1 MKEIKKKYL
10 LFLTQKSY
18 TKDKGKEIE
27 ITADN
32 LEYNKLSNIFYAREN
47 VIIEDKLA
55 KIKILTDKAVYKKNS
70 ETINTS
76 GRSKAFNESII
87 IYGNMF
93 QFDKSKNVI
102 SAVGEVII
110 DDTLKNIK
118 IFSDNAYFYKNENIF
133 KTKNNSKA
141 VDGSVTIEAQDFTYR
156 KNKEILNAKNKV
168 KIRDTYKNY
177 TVLGKNITYFKSE
190 DKIFSKGLTDIN
202 LNSEYKFISE
212 DVTIL
217 RSKNEIFS
225 SKKQQ

>member
-1 MKEIKKKYL
+1 
-10 LFLTQKSY
+10 
-18 TKDKGKEIE
+18 
-27 ITADN
+27 
-32 LEYNKLSNIFYAREN
+32 
-47 VIIEDKLA
+47 
-55 KIKILTDKAVYKKNS
+55 
-70 ETINTS
+70 
-76 GRSKAFNESII
+76 
-87 IYGNMF
+87 MF

-102 SAVGEVII
+102 SAEGEVII

-118 IFSDNAYFYKNENIF
+118 IFSDSAYFYKNENIF

-141 VDGSVTIEAQDFTYR
+141 VDGSVTIEAQDFTYKR
-156 KNKEILNAKNKV
+156 NKEILNAKNKV

-177 TVLGKNITYFKSE
+177 TVLGNNITYFKFE

-202 LNSEYKFISE
+202 LNSEYKFISK